1 MRQLTYPATRMPIIM
16 NQLMNE
22 DNQNL
27 INALFGAFV
36 LAQQVY
42 LPPETVPRFNKEVA
56 QFFFR
61 KAKSDQGN
69 EKLQMFCLE
78 KATAFVTEKDHL
90 KLCADWIHTG
100 KFMF

>member
-1 MRQLTYPATRMPIIM
+1 M
-16 NQLMNE
+16 NQLLNE

-56 QFFFR
+56 
-61 KAKSDQGN
+61 
-69 EKLQMFCLE
+69 
-78 KATAFVTEKDHL
+78 
-90 KLCADWIHTG
+90 
-100 KFMF
+100 